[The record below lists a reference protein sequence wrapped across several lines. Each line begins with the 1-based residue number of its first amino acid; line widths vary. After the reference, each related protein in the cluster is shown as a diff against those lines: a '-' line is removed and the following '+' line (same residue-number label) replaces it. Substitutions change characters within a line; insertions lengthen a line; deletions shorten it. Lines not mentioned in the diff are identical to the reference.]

1 MEKKVGKCSNLFV
14 SLAFYKVLY
23 YCGLIDVSLGII
35 IEAEN
40 MNNLLKKKKKDVE
53 VLLLELNIEKDEYQF
68 SSDIKTALKTAE
80 LELKEITLELR

>member
-1 MEKKVGKCSNLFV
+1 MEKKVGKSSNLFV

-40 MNNLLKKKKKDVE
+40 MNNLLKKKK
-53 VLLLELNIEKDEYQF
+53 
-68 SSDIKTALKTAE
+68 
-80 LELKEITLELR
+80 